1 MNGVST
7 LLVAWRRCIPV
18 VHPVSKE
25 IVFRNC
31 VFAPCVGDFL
41 ALIAGFQSH
50 VQNGL
55 TAVEQLMEGV
65 KLPEPIQ
72 EAYPLVGKVSY

>member
-1 MNGVST
+1 M
-7 LLVAWRRCIPV
+7 LFFP
-18 VHPVSKE
+18 
-25 IVFRNC
+25 
-31 VFAPCVGDFL
+31 PCVGDFL

-72 EAYPLVGKVSY
+72 EAYPLVDKVTY